1 MQDCCW
7 NMSAQNDAGYSCREK
22 LLLFERDMIKWN
34 ISIELGIY
42 CELTDPS
49 IRFLILGNRF
59 YQEGA
64 VESLY

>member
-1 MQDCCW
+1 MLL
-7 NMSAQNDAGYSCREK
+7 MSLRCAKWRASSSCGEK

-42 CELTDPS
+42 RELTDPS

-59 YQEGA
+59 YQDGA